1 MKTKPVG
8 LDEKCPSFSW
18 KLKSDRQGVQQ
29 VSYRLTVTEGET
41 TVWDTGIVPE
51 QQSLFVPYEG
61 SALKS
66 CTVYSWKVEVS
77 DGIESAEAESL
88 FETGLLDGHAFE
100 GYAEW
105 ITHPLPTEE
114 TLSPVF
120 AKIFCVEKEVKRA
133 RLYATALGVYEAE
146 LNGEKLG
153 DAYLAPGWTNY
164 HQRLQ
169 YQT

>member
-1 MKTKPVG
+1 MLSLYDLTVDLKTKPVG

-18 KLKSDRQGVQQ
+18 KLKSDRQGIRQG
-29 VSYRLTVTEGET
+29 SYRLIVTDGEISVFDSGVT
-41 TVWDTGIVPE
+41 ASEENV
-51 QQSLFVPYEG
+51 FVPYEG
-61 SALKS
+61 DALKP

-77 DGIESAEAESL
+77 DGTETASAESF

-133 RLYATALGVYEAE
+133 RLYAT
-146 LNGEKLG
+146 
-153 DAYLAPGWTNY
+153 
-164 HQRLQ
+164 
-169 YQT
+169 